1 MAKGCVATLTEF
13 SVIVVAFKLV
23 NPVIAPADVILTI
36 SCKIRLVLS
45 VVKTLLSKICTAP
58 EVILDNPVIVVAKA
72 KVTVSC
78 AETVAVI

>member
-23 NPVIAPADVILTI
+23 NPVIV
-36 SCKIRLVLS
+36 LV
-45 VVKTLLSKICTAP
+45 K
-58 EVILDNPVIVVAKA
+58 

-78 AETVAVI
+78 ADTVHRYLV

>member
-23 NPVIAPADVILTI
+23 NPVI
-36 SCKIRLVLS
+36 VL
-45 VVKTLLSKICTAP
+45 
-58 EVILDNPVIVVAKA
+58 AKA

-78 AETVAVI
+78 ADTVAVIWFDVPAKVTNYGRGRYT